1 MLRFRALLREPS
13 VAARTV
19 LTLAPMLRRLCLAL
33 LILCLSVPAAM
44 PTGAMAAEAQSAAME
59 HHRHHHPADSS
70 QHDHGD
76 HAAKH
81 ECIGCA
87 APLDRQPYFMA
98 APAPR
103 GPLTRPGLAAILP
116 ETRAGPE
123 VPPPRG

>member
-1 MLRFRALLREPS
+1 MSHFRALPRKPS

-19 LTLAPMLRRLCLAL
+19 LTLAAMLRRLCLAL
-33 LILCLSVPAAM
+33 LILCLSFPAAM
-44 PTGAMAAEAQSAAME
+44 PVGAMSAQAQPTAME
-59 HHRHHHPADSS
+59 QHRHHQPADRS
-70 QHDHGD
+70 QHDQGA
-76 HAAKH
+76 HAGKH

-87 APLDRQPYFMA
+87 VPIDRQPYLMA

-123 VPPPRG
+123 VPPPRV